1 MVIVSIYAMTNI
13 TILQW
18 LFRIRPSL
26 FFSSHNVYPLHF
38 SDCVNQGWSILV
50 FAGQAEIGDW
60 KGAWSNM
67 QALNESVFYEAG
79 GNGHSRS
86 NCLWYVST
94 RPDYKKTVSAPSR
107 LPSKLSL
114 ASENPVYDW

>member
-1 MVIVSIYAMTNI
+1 MII
-13 TILQW
+13 
-18 LFRIRPSL
+18 SL
-26 FFSSHNVYPLHF
+26 FFFSQHLSTSFL

-94 RPDYKKTVSAPSR
+94 RPDYKMAVSAPSR

-114 ASENPVYDW
+114 TSEKA